1 MRLQAGHHALERVVE
16 VDGRDRVA
24 AGAGRAD
31 RGLVADVLQVG
42 ARQAGRRARDGAQL
56 DGLVDRLVAH
66 VHVEDLLARHQVG
79 RRDVDLTV
87 EAPGPQQRGV
97 ERVEPVGRRHDH
109 DVRAVEAVQL
119 DEQLVERL
127 ILLAVEADVLARRA
141 DGVQLVDEDDRGR
154 VLARRVEQL
163 ADARGA
169 QPGEHLDE
177 GRGRLREEGRARLG
191 RDRLREQRLAGAR
204 RPVQQHAA
212 GNASAQALEASG
224 IAQELDD
231 LGELG
236 LGLLDAGDVVPAHD
250 RLLVGLELGRRRAR
264 HHLHEP
270 PHQVHQE
277 PQQER
282 RDPEDDEERGSGRRR
297 RPATLAIVDVST
309 SLCVGRNRAELEPVA
324 SGRGCARQRTRSS
337 RGFGR

>member
-1 MRLQAGHHALERVVE
+1 MFSRSAPVSPA
-16 VDGRDRVA
+16 VA
-24 AGAGRAD
+24 RATELSSTD
-31 RGLVADVLQVG
+31 I
-42 ARQAGRRARDGAQL
+42 
-56 DGLVDRLVAH
+56 VDRLVAH

-109 DVRAVEAVQL
+109 DVGAIEAVQFH
-119 DEQLVERL
+119 EQLVERL
-127 ILLAVEADVLARRA
+127 ILLAVEAHVLALRA
-141 DGVQLVDEDDRGR
+141 DGVQLVDEDDRGS
-154 VLARRVEQL
+154 VLARGLEQL
-163 ADARGA
+163 ADARRA

-177 GRGRLREEGRARLG
+177 GGGRLREKGRARLG
-191 RDRLREQRLAGAR
+191 RDRFRKQRLARAR

-212 GNASAQALEASG
+212 GNASAEALEASG

-236 LGLLDAGDVVPAHD
+236 LGLFDAGDVVPAHD

-270 PHQVHQE
+270 PHQVHEE

-282 RDPEDDEERGSGRRR
+282 RDPENDEE
-297 RPATLAIVDVST
+297 ADLTEDVAHECSQSST
-309 SLCVGRNRAELEPVA
+309 SARLLC
-324 SGRGCARQRTRSS
+324 RQERPRT
-337 RGFGR
+337 